1 MDISQDRGGSD
12 DYLVLPRSLGCPQSN
27 KEGLQSQVSDRRH
40 IDTSYGAASDGRRLF
55 LVALIQQEETPWHI
69 LK

>member
-12 DYLVLPRSLGCPQSN
+12 DHIVLPRSLGCPQSH
-27 KEGLQSQVSDRRH
+27 KKRLQSQVDNRRH
-40 IDTSYGAASDGRRLF
+40 TDASDGIAADGRRF
-55 LVALIQQEETPWHI
+55 FPFALIQQEKADRNI